1 MKLTPSLLTVAV
13 LAGLMS
19 QAHAAP
25 DASTLDTVRVEA
37 ERAKKARSLN
47 QNVKVVT
54 SADLEDEMANNME
67 DAIRYI
73 PGVSIVDMG
82 RFGDNGFNIRG
93 LESDR
98 VAMTIDGLGMAES
111 VETARSYEFFRA
123 GRGAVDIDTLKSL
136 EVIKGADAI
145 TAGSGALGG
154 AVVFTTKDPADYLKA
169 KGNDTYAGIKLGY
182 SGSNDE
188 RMGTVTFAN
197 RTGIVESM
205 LVYTKREG
213 HESESF
219 RSSTRDQV
227 GVGRSTPDPVDSSR
241 DNLLG
246 KVDFVLSDA
255 HRLGL
260 VFERGRATNDVNNLS
275 RVYSPGYL
283 ERRGHD
289 SNDRDRYGLRYTWN
303 ANSSLFDTLQLQADR
318 QKTES
323 HGITRILAGS
333 GTSANP
339 IVTPRTTPCTL
350 ALPCARAED
359 RFTDQTLDRVALDL
373 DKRVGIHSLIYGAA
387 WQERKI
393 DYSAIDYRWNN
404 AGVLDMATVDP
415 GQVPRTDVSVWNLY
429 VRDSVRLLDER
440 LTLTGGARYDRYDYS
455 PRLDALFVDKTGS
468 VRDLSFA
475 SPTWQANAEFR
486 FLPTH
491 SVWAQLGR
499 GFRAPSV
506 SDMYSPTSTTTVTS
520 VASGQPIQ
528 LKTSVSNPDL
538 RSERSLN
545 AEIGYRWTTD
555 TAQLGVSLFR
565 DRYNNFI
572 EATNLTEAIP
582 GGFRTCAT
590 CVIQYENRYVSPT
603 NAGQVTVKGVEVE
616 GRWLLNDAW
625 SARLA
630 ASYSEG
636 EKKNGDPLESIV
648 PASGVIGVRY
658 APTKRWN
665 LTGSMTHSV
674 AKKAKDA
681 YVTAANGSVSTPAW
695 VDKADG
701 YTVFDL
707 YGTFNISDNL
717 RITAG
722 VYNLTNQEYYLWQ
735 RVRVINKGTNTLYGY
750 VNDEGIGRYSEPGR
764 NARVTVAY
772 HF

>member
-13 LAGLMS
+13 LAGLMA

-37 ERAKKARSLN
+37 KRGKNARSNN
-47 QNVKVVT
+47 QNVKVMT
-54 SADLEDEMANNME
+54 TTDLEDEMANNFE

-98 VAMTIDGLGMAES
+98 VAMTIDGLSMGES
-111 VETARSYEFFRA
+111 VETARSYEFFRS
-123 GRGAVDIDTLKSL
+123 GRGDVDIDTLKSM

-154 AVVFTTKDPADYLKA
+154 AVVFITKDPADYLRA
-169 KGNDTYAGIKLGY
+169 KGNTTYTGIKLGY

-197 RTGIVESM
+197 RTAIVESM

-213 HESESF
+213 HETESF
-219 RSSTRDQV
+219 RSQTREQI
-227 GVGRSTPDPVDSSR
+227 GVGRSTPDPIDSSR

-255 HRLGL
+255 HRVGL
-260 VFERGRATNDVNNLS
+260 VFERGRATNEINNLS

-289 SNDRDRYGLRYTWN
+289 SNNRDRYGLRYIWN
-303 ANSSLFDTLQLQADR
+303 ANNTLFDTLQLQAD
-318 QKTES
+318 QQETES
-323 HGITRILAGS
+323 RGVTRIIAGI

-339 IVTPRTTPCTL
+339 IKTPRTTRCTL
-350 ALPCARAED
+350 SLPCLRAED
-359 RFTDQTLDRVALDL
+359 RSTDQTLKRVALDF
-373 DKRVGIHSLIYGAA
+373 DKRVGIHSLIYGVA
-387 WQERKI
+387 WQERNI
-393 DYSAIDYRWNN
+393 DYGAVDYRWNN

-415 GQVPRTDVSVWNLY
+415 RQVPRTDVAVWNLY
-429 VRDSVRLLDER
+429 LRDSVRLLDDR
-440 LTLTGGARYDRYDYS
+440 LTLAGGARYDRYDYS
-455 PRLDALFVDKTGS
+455 PKLDSKFVDKTGS

-475 SPTWQANAEFR
+475 SPTWQASAEFR

-520 VASGQPIQ
+520 LASGRPIQ
-528 LKTSVSNPDL
+528 LRTSVSNPDL

-545 AEIGYRWTTD
+545 AEIGYRWMTHS
-555 TAQLGVSLFR
+555 AQFGVSLFR
-565 DRYNNFI
+565 DRYSNFI
-572 EATNLTEAIP
+572 ESTTLAEAIP

-590 CVIQYENRYVSPT
+590 CAIQFENRYIAPT
-603 NAGQVTVKGVEVE
+603 NAGEVTVKGVEVE
-616 GRWLLNDAW
+616 GRWSINDAW

-648 PASGVIGVRY
+648 PASGVVGLRY
-658 APTKRWN
+658 APSKRWN
-665 LTGSMTHSV
+665 LTGSMTHAVS
-674 AKKAKDA
+674 KSAKDA
-681 YVTAANGSVSTPAW
+681 YTTAANGAVTTPAW
-695 VDKADG
+695 VGKADG

-707 YGTFNISDNL
+707 HGGFNITDNL
-717 RITAG
+717 RVTAG
-722 VYNLTNQEYYLWQ
+722 LYNLTNQEYYLWQ
-735 RVRVINKGTNTLYGY
+735 RVRVVNKGSNTLYGY
-750 VNDEGIGRYSEPGR
+750 VNDEGIGRHSEPGR